1 MAFLKLI
8 NISKHAD
15 RTEILSDVSLEFP
28 ENGLVFI
35 VGKSGAGKSTLLHII
50 GQLDCAYEGGV
61 WLDGEACEKD
71 DGRMCELRR
80 KKIGFIFQDFNLLG
94 DLSAEENILLAAK
107 LASCGSADAE
117 GLLATFEIEAC
128 RKKQCK
134 VLSGGE
140 RQRTAIARAICK
152 ESKVILADEPTGN
165 LDEGNTRI
173 VFEALKRISRERLVL
188 VVTHDMEAASLYGDR
203 LIRLADG
210 RVISDESKAEAP
222 AASEGLA
229 AAGKSV
235 VKNEPPAAD
244 RGLFSELK
252 RQHLKNNR
260 RRNSMI
266 VTLCVF
272 LTALSLITASL
283 ISAMQSVNSSISAVL
298 ENDKLVVTDSDEEEI
313 YKTLSEDFIRELQ
326 KSGVREVV
334 PYRYTTIGVVA
345 ESSAS
350 SLSYWV
356 FSDDEFFEERFRYYG
371 LTFPEAYDEVVINN
385 ALANQVF
392 GSADCIG
399 KELTLYAYLDV
410 AFSCRVAA
418 VSDVMGEKKPAIYLS
433 DRLLEQAFAAGVKS
447 QSLSV
452 QAASAQYSSPAVIR
466 EWTGEESVIYGR
478 EPSQPNEIVVNAG
491 GINSMLEVLELPY
504 AAVSVKD
511 MVTGEVSEEL
521 IAAVLDAVV
530 SLQASARES
539 FYSELKVVGITDGTQ
554 DRLIVTVN
562 PETYEDMQVGRPNT
576 VDIYLRDRT
585 KNKDEVD
592 RLLGRYGYSAEDQ
605 GGFRAALI
613 AARMSVPIVF
623 GGLLA
628 VVSLFLV
635 FLFIRLATK
644 LNIMNQVNEIGT
656 LKALGAGNRQI
667 RSIYLGENLRLYG
680 WAMLITAL
688 LFAAL
693 QIAKLAGY
701 LSYHGIVIFEMNLL
715 YSCLVVLLGAATV
728 CAATWLEV
736 RKIAKMNLVDML
748 RKST

>member
-1 MAFLKLI
+1 MAFLKLT
-8 NISKHAD
+8 NISKHVGQ
-15 RTEILSDVSLEFP
+15 TEILSEVSLEFP
-28 ENGLVFI
+28 ETGLVFI

-50 GQLDCAYEGGV
+50 GQLDSAYEGGV

-71 DGRMCELRR
+71 DARMCELRR

-107 LASCGSADAE
+107 LANCGSADAE
-117 GLLATFEIEAC
+117 GLLAAFEIKAC
-128 RKKQCK
+128 RKKPCK

-165 LDEGNTRI
+165 LDEENTRI

-210 RVISDESKAEAP
+210 RVISDERKGEAS
-222 AASEGLA
+222 AAFEGQA
-229 AAGKSV
+229 AAEPSA
-235 VKNEPPAAD
+235 VKNEPAAA
-244 RGLFSELK
+244 RGLFSGLK

-260 RRNSMI
+260 RRNAMI

-272 LTALSLITASL
+272 LTALSLITTSL
-283 ISAMQSVNSSISAVL
+283 LSAMQSVNSSVSAVL
-298 ENDKLVVTDSDEEEI
+298 ENDKLIVTDSDEEQI

-418 VSDVMGEKKPAIYLS
+418 VSGVMGEKKPAIYLS
-433 DRLLEQAFAAGVKS
+433 DKLLEQAFAAGVRS
-447 QSLSV
+447 ESLSV
-452 QAASAQYSSPAVIR
+452 QTASAQYSAPAVIC

-504 AAVSVKD
+504 AAVSVRD
-511 MVTGEVSEEL
+511 LVEGEVSEEL

-530 SLQASARES
+530 SLQESARES
-539 FYSELKVVGITDGTQ
+539 FYSELKIVGITDGTQ
-554 DRLIVTVN
+554 DRLTVTVN

-576 VDIYLRDRT
+576 VDIYLKDRT
-585 KNKDEVD
+585 KNKEEVD
-592 RLLGRYGYSAEDQ
+592 RLLERYGYFAEDR
-605 GGFRAALI
+605 GGFRAAMI

-644 LNIMNQVNEIGT
+644 INIMNQVNEIGT
-656 LKALGAGNRQI
+656 LKALGANNRQI
-667 RSIYLGENLRLYG
+667 RSVYLGENLRLFG

-688 LFAAL
+688 LLAGL
-693 QIAKLAGY
+693 QIAKLAGC
-701 LSYHGIVIFEMNLL
+701 LSYHGIAIFEINPL
-715 YSCLVVLLGAATV
+715 YSCLVVLVGAATV
-728 CAATWLEV
+728 FAATWLEV

-748 RKST
+748 RKNT